1 MDRNL
6 SIKFIIK
13 TTNKFIIVSDNINQ
27 SPSNVVLDSQQS
39 DYSFFFFFNWFTSL
53 GYNRQCNCTYL
64 FTTKGGRR
72 SKKGKARVM
81 KLFIS
86 VVSQFQNMDV

>member
-1 MDRNL
+1 MVSITIKDRA
-6 SIKFIIK
+6 
-13 TTNKFIIVSDNINQ
+13 IIV
-27 SPSNVVLDSQQS
+27 
-39 DYSFFFFFNWFTSL
+39 FFFFNWFTSL

-86 VVSQFQNMDV
+86 VVSQFQKMDV